1 MIGCTRFLRPVC
13 AYLRAA
19 GKAVSRLA
27 PVAAAVAT
35 VLAGTG
41 LVSAAGAA
49 PAAVRA
55 AAPLPT
61 PVPAVTGPVTGGSHG
76 FPMTASSVDLR
87 SHGYAEREYFFSGTA
102 RSFTSQQPLTS
113 DGRWQAQVASTA
125 PYKSRMIV
133 RAPIDPRKFNGTVI
147 VEWLNVSAGRDI
159 DVDWDYGYN
168 ELLNEGFAYV
178 GVTAQVV
185 GINGLTAWDP
195 ARYGSLSIPSD
206 DFSYDIFSQ
215 AGQALLSAGA
225 TGPLHGLRV
234 RHLIADGESQSAVRM
249 TTYYDAVAPLAQ
261 VYDGYLIHSNG
272 AAGAV
277 LSGTLRPPVPTL
289 LRTDLDKPV
298 LNFETETDVLAH
310 LAARQ
315 PDNPNY
321 RLWEAAGTA
330 HVDGSAL
337 TLIGYQEHSQTP
349 QAADPSCKSPVNTTP
364 ENYLFDTAY
373 ADLQA
378 WVSWGRP
385 PPEAPR
391 MLINAAGT
399 DVARDA
405 FGNGIGGIRL
415 PELDVPTTTAT
426 GTGNAPADSNPVSLF
441 CVLFG
446 TTTPLDTATLNAL
459 YPTHSV
465 YVQKFTKATERLA
478 RQGFLLPGDEQDALF
493 TAQQAPIPGPAS

>member
-1 MIGCTRFLRPVC
+1 VIGWTRFQRRV
-13 AYLRAA
+13 RARWQVA
-19 GKAVSRLA
+19 GKAASRVA
-27 PVAAAVAT
+27 PVVVAGAV
-35 VLAGTG
+35 VLSGTG

-49 PAAVRA
+49 RA

-61 PVPAVTGPVTGGSHG
+61 PVPTVTGPVTGGTHG

-113 DGRWQAQVASTA
+113 DGRWKAQVASTA
-125 PYKSRMIV
+125 PYKTRMIV

-168 ELLNEGFAYV
+168 ELLNAGFAYV

-185 GINGLTAWDP
+185 GANSLTAWDP
-195 ARYGSLSIPSD
+195 ARYGSVSITSD

-215 AGQALLSAGA
+215 AGKALLSSGA
-225 TGPLHGLRV
+225 AGPLHGLRV
-234 RHLIADGESQSAVRM
+234 RHLIADGESQSAGRM
-249 TTYYDAVAPLAQ
+249 TTYYDAVAPLAR

-272 AAGAV
+272 ATGPI
-277 LSGTLRPPVPTL
+277 LSGTLRPPTPTL
-289 LRTDLDKPV
+289 LRTDLGQPV

-310 LAARQ
+310 LPARQ

-330 HVDGSAL
+330 HVDGNDL
-337 TLIGYQEHSQTP
+337 TLFGYQEHSQTP
-349 QAADPSCKSPVNTTP
+349 QAVDPSCKSPVNTAP

-373 ADLQA
+373 SDLRA

-391 MLINAAGT
+391 MQINAAGT

-415 PELDVPTTTAT
+415 PQLEAPTATLT
-426 GTGNAPADSNPVSLF
+426 GTGNRPADSNPVSLF

-446 TTTPLDTATLNAL
+446 TTTPLDAATLSSL
-459 YPTHSV
+459 YPTHAA
-465 YVQKFTKATERLA
+465 YVQKFTKATETLA

-493 TAQQAPIPGPAS
+493 TAQQAPVPGPAG